1 MIVRSQP
8 SFQDIIFTVHGS
20 ILPRIAR
27 RLAAIAVVSVIAIL
41 AAQAHPGIFARI
53 STIPF
58 TLIGIAL
65 DLHELPQQCLLC
77 AMVGGAAA
85 LGRANYLG
93 PFVRARDIASP

>member
-27 RLAAIAVVSVIAIL
+27 RLAAIAIVSVIAIL

-65 DLHELPQQCLLC
+65 SIF
-77 AMVGGAAA
+77 MSF
-85 LGRANYLG
+85 RNN
-93 PFVRARDIASP
+93 ARNGTFAVTMLQLNS